1 MSKIMR
7 IRDILTF
14 DNYIFV
20 YDQINDDMLS
30 NKWVPNTGDRKIN
43 LCLSTAFPLSFFR

>member
-1 MSKIMR
+1 MR

-30 NKWVPNTGDRKIN
+30 NF
-43 LCLSTAFPLSFFR
+43 FPPIYIYIYIYIHIYIYIYGKHG